1 MKALNF
7 EWKKRL
13 IAGLL
18 AIAML
23 SGMVPSAV
31 MAEDVSEP
39 MAPKTVESDVEEDV
53 LLEPEPTEE
62 STAES
67 TSETIVETKDETTA
81 ESIVEEEEALLVEQ
95 PMMLL
100 SDEEPQEEAE
110 TPLLAANAA
119 APTEPSLNLA
129 EAGFLDT
136 DSPLII
142 NTVDQLIKLSN
153 VIPSEYSNKTI
164 TLALQV
170 GACWDLRT
178 TVTDETGTY
187 QFLGLGGSEDTT
199 AFAGKLVLPEG
210 GTGYSIL
217 TQRAL
222 FNTLSTS
229 AKILKDAT
237 SETSATLILGADN
250 ETDEGET
257 PISSTNPLLA
267 DTVVGGDTDTA
278 AWLVS
283 LTGNGGFGGL
293 IGTLKSGSVNLTL
306 SGDDKLTCASGAHT
320 GLFCNTMSAGTTLT
334 AINNAANITVNAT
347 ASGCD
352 AGGFVGRMETGA
364 TLTASG
370 KPIKNVMSTGG
381 HAGGIVGSAENAVL
395 SISGVESPDESSTVT
410 VKASKDA
417 GGIVGNYVNSTP
429 DAVLDLSTYTTN
441 VTISGGSNA
450 GGVFGAL
457 TNRGSYTI
465 SGSDSDYAQTEQKTF
480 RVKSVIDDTATG
492 ISTYGGLLGTYSAEL
507 LSNTL
512 ILQNISVKSQSK
524 DKPSAYGG
532 VIGTLPTTSY
542 VQIDNLTGDTYN
554 TASKFGGLVAS
565 VGETSAA
572 MLNVGNVKLSCSYHG
587 ISGDN
592 RGGLIGYLANG
603 VVRLYGT
610 TDLSTQQ
617 MTTSGPKL
625 GQIVGY
631 NGNGLVYA
639 VGNGDGQYGGT
650 DSGWKLIRYSSATA
664 SDIGNWGQVVRLD
677 GSKLKETTD
686 GSDNDASNLFYFN
699 DTGHTVTVLGNP
711 TNSFTITSVRD
722 FAAYALA
729 YDFISTQGSLAP
741 VLVRIDGVDSATDQN
756 IIVSPADSSNT
767 IDLTGTGIL
776 GIGRDNGGTNADTVY
791 FTGSITGTD
800 SPTIKLDIGSST
812 FGTNGSSQTEAK
824 GYGGLQVYEGAHN
837 FLGLLSVAG
846 STTIRGL
853 TIDGSVTA
861 YGCDGKT
868 KRMAAAVA
876 YGKKNITFENVIV
889 SATMTANGTNGN
901 GQFRQAGFIGDEV
914 NGDSDTLRFEKC
926 TWSGSLNNTVK
937 DSYLGGFI
945 GYVQK
950 NKKTITV
957 SNCTLSGEIKA
968 DNTGWQEVHMGGLIA
983 EFQDGDGTELK
994 ISGLSVTGANIHATT
1009 ATKTCG
1015 GLLGY
1020 SWPRTNVTF
1029 GDTGSTTGVTISGC
1043 NLNANNA
1050 KFGGLVYQ
1058 ATGYWNATAANSI
1071 VFTKDSGEDAK
1082 ANQFTGASSENNPS
1096 GLLVGNGLCT
1106 IGNDVSAL
1114 YLEVGTWG
1122 AAGAAYYIA
1131 DGAVT
1136 IQIDSN
1142 GTAPKFFDE
1151 LVGKTINTDKSGNA
1165 VNNNAVVSLATP
1177 DHAEI
1182 DKNGC
1187 NTYKGQIANYQ
1198 NGKTRYYY
1206 NLDSYREKG
1215 ENGNTTVN
1223 AANLT
1228 TPAQVLSWSVSQYA
1242 ASNIRGY
1249 FCAGNNAAGNNA
1261 TITGP
1266 IDLTG
1271 YSYYPVSPL
1280 STVTVG
1286 SEGSTTTLTFAYDT
1300 MNAAESVEGNSNKPF
1315 NDNTHQH
1322 YLMHHGLLYDT
1333 SSDVTVSNTT
1343 FMGTVGQLSSNGGS
1357 GALIFGTVTG
1367 NTDNPVEISL
1377 TNVTLN
1383 GLRVSNG
1390 DSGIGDYAP
1399 LLINKNENGGMKLT
1413 VDGLSTGIDY
1423 DDGASAATS
1432 LIGNI
1437 GSDTATKLTL
1447 EFKNI
1452 ALDGRKSGNSTSVSN
1467 NGKHIVNYGTT
1478 KTIFTHAILLESFRY
1493 LSDSTGVYNFN
1504 SYDTKVSFGKEIS
1517 DSQRNPGEQYLYYDN
1532 DDYAW
1537 DGIYTRP
1544 TSENTISSYYSSNY
1558 LPYVRQSEQDK
1569 HHELDVNL
1577 RPVHLDKG
1585 CGTYGHPYEITDGK
1599 QLVTLAK
1606 FLSTGS
1612 ANNWVVRVDTD
1623 VYGAKKQSTV
1633 HTGKDGNHQY
1643 YLCEGSN
1650 WSEVT
1655 QGKDGKYSKV
1665 EDPQSSVDTADMK
1678 AYLRNAY
1685 YQITKDIT
1693 ISSNEYVGIGTAK
1706 TDEAFSGVIVGKAK
1720 AGGDYPTVYISSQ
1733 ITGAKS
1739 FGGLVCYSQGS
1750 VIKDL
1755 TVSYAGKGDI
1765 KAAGIG
1771 MTNDAVP
1778 GYVSNGVVN
1787 NPFFGGVVGYCMGGD
1802 TIIDN
1807 VSVKYGTD
1815 SVTLSGDK
1823 ARLIAA
1829 GGYVGLVGGAKETRN
1844 TDKGYEKTGGGVVF
1858 RNMQGKSGLSSVNAD
1873 MISATAEAKSATNE
1887 NGSTYFY
1894 CNPYVGRVLDGYACY
1909 DGGKAGQSTL
1919 DNTDKNY
1926 TIPDVPSNDGG
1937 LTVTKA
1943 DDGSLTATVTSEQGL
1958 WLLSAI
1964 VNSGASAMDSDGKYT
1979 EHDGSNTVDAYQYGK
1994 PRTADYDNIGAEL
2007 ADDTEKAAALA
2018 DETCWGGA
2026 LSGTSGKDKTRVSYL
2041 VKEFTNIS
2049 GDVYYAAMLTGK
2061 NNSNSAVNNIVN
2073 ISFSEGA
2080 IDMTNYGNGFRG
2092 IGASFGYYIKTWGMT
2107 ISPLDK
2113 LYRRTLYVKS
2123 VAGAENA
2130 GTVITLNTNQH
2141 DYIGEYN
2148 ASTGFNQSAGL
2159 FTMFSYTDG
2168 CTVDGLTIS
2177 GNVQICMYDT
2187 SSGTLTKIEKNGVDI
2202 CVGGFAGRTINANG
2216 TVTFTNF
2223 HLNGLR
2229 VYGGTSTGGVFGLTE
2244 KSGGNKTITFDQT
2257 WSITGDTQISK
2268 DVTNDGLTG
2277 GLIGWSYGG
2286 GGVTIEGYGSSTGAN
2301 TSWNVDGLTVSIQA
2315 TKITDSGLNAGGL
2328 IGGSNDL
2335 TNTIN
2340 NVNARDIRI
2349 TGKGAKDYGGLV
2361 GGMDSA
2367 TTITN
2372 CKLEG
2377 VTVDPIGGKNVG
2389 GVAGRTKGLT
2399 LTNIAVTGIAV
2410 SNADI
2415 GSSDA
2420 GLGGLVG
2427 LSDGSLNITECQVT
2441 GSIAYSASE
2450 AGKIKGRVGGLIGV
2464 SKNTTTIASSTLS
2477 SVDILAKAEFVGG
2490 LIGRTD
2496 GGSATIRN
2504 ITLSNVIA
2512 AKQTDKPIGLIAGE
2526 DGKIVKGYNI
2536 LADSCKVGYNA
2547 SATMGNLHS
2556 AALTDDGSTGLWL
2569 GKSTSS
2575 STFVAVAVKGT
2586 NQPRKDVG
2594 SGTASIVYADYPI
2607 GQTNTTGSA
2616 SPYLDVNPKIKL
2628 PLTGDN
2634 TLTLTGNGVGYTTET
2649 VTDENGNKTETN
2661 VSIPYKILSEAKTEN
2676 GRYFKVTSTHAASS
2690 IDKEPTDNSTKSV
2703 RLRTFTSY
2711 LETEEKQTLE
2721 DDNPLKQS
2729 GNFPVLVV
2737 DNTGNQDV
2745 QNAIWSYIAALTN
2758 VSDGDTAKG
2767 QVADVAVTT
2776 YLWKDS
2782 AFVKTQ
2788 TSTLTPTSDD
2798 NRFVCKSGAFDNG
2811 KNQFT
2816 LLDVKYKNPTTT
2828 TTNPGDYFHLYVP
2841 VLIKKV
2847 MQAKVTFERLAGTNY
2862 FSGDYSK
2869 TGYATAG
2876 FDEPVTAY
2884 ITYNYERPGDEWQ
2897 NALNDGSNLRWYY
2910 EKTLDLIGDGGTTL
2924 PKDTKLTLVNAQTG
2938 QVYYYQMTGGEDQR
2952 AFKLETYFKDSSGQK
2967 FDSSPICDM
2976 LGITVSGW
2984 EEDSDNKYV
2993 ETNDET
2999 NATVRVGNK
3008 HYRPA
3013 TTETEGLCCLTVGDV
3028 NVGEGTDKD
3037 YLKNPEGYYLTIEI
3051 PETDGI
3057 SVVNNYLTVAATD
3070 PLTRTEDAL
3079 PVRVSPI
3086 GNEVKHY
3093 VIYDGI
3099 KEPTITITTKQLRGT
3114 QEITS
3119 GEMQN
3124 NDAIEITLKSEI
3136 SLTDAGKLQYA
3147 NWAPTKL
3154 YHQFAVSLRKND
3166 KGAVSDWLI
3175 GAENIHW
3182 TYKIDGT
3189 EVSSGNE
3196 NPTDQNVLTI
3206 TSDPTKDN
3214 QKLVD
3219 LLKQNPDKVTV
3230 EAVIT
3235 LSYGNNVGQVFPERG
3250 EGDTQT
3256 GLFVHAES
3264 RVATDSRQLQ
3274 ITKLKKADDGTEKFY
3289 CKSPSYASMTYDAI
3303 DKYGTDGKTR
3313 QLGINPLDR
3322 DSVGI
3327 RAEGRYDYSA
3337 VSEETLRNAKKIR
3350 YKIELFQKKND
3361 GYQMSSPIQNIASY
3375 LPAPK
3380 EITKDKNGNTV
3391 ETAFTTKSDC
3401 YYLDRAFSRSDTG
3414 NDIIITDL
3422 VPVTGDAL
3430 ETEGVQ
3436 GWYANYRVR
3445 LTAVLLNADGEE
3457 IPETLASDY
3466 IVYTNAKIL
3475 QNLVP

>member
-129 EAGFLDT
+129 GAGFLDT

-178 TVTDETGTY
+178 TVTDNTGTY

-229 AKILKDAT
+229 AKILN
-237 SETSATLILGADN
+237 SESGETSATLILGADN

-257 PISSTNPLLA
+257 PKSSPNPLLA
-267 DTVVGGDTDTA
+267 DTVVGGSTGESAD
-278 AWLVS
+278 WSVS

-293 IGTLKSGSVNLTL
+293 IGTLESGSVNLTL
-306 SGDDKLTCASGAHT
+306 SGDVELTCASGAHT
-320 GLFCNTMSAGTTLT
+320 GLFCNTMSAGTILT

-347 ASGCD
+347 ASGYD
-352 AGGFVGRMETGA
+352 AGGFVGRMEAGA

-370 KPIKNVMSTGG
+370 KPIKNVMSTSR

-395 SISGVESPDESSTVT
+395 LISGVESPGESSTVT

-457 TNRGSYTI
+457 TNNIPESETNAQTYTITAGTLTVTASGSVVNFGGLIGSYSANTRENTLSIAGTADKTI
-465 SGSDSDYAQTEQKTF
+465 RSTGGNN
-480 RVKSVIDDTATG
+480 AT
-492 ISTYGGLLGTYSAEL
+492 TYGGVIGAVSGSSY
-507 LSNTL
+507 
-512 ILQNISVKSQSK
+512 VKVEDVTASTNGMCT
-524 DKPSAYGG
+524 AYGG
-532 VIGTLPTTSY
+532 VIGKAEGNSL
-542 VQIDNLTGDTYN
+542 
-554 TASKFGGLVAS
+554 
-565 VGETSAA
+565 
-572 MLNVGNVKLSCSYHG
+572 LNIGTVKLSSESDMAADGVTGHG
-587 ISGDN
+587 GIV
-592 RGGLIGYLANG
+592 GYLKKG
-603 VVRLYGT
+603 VLRLSGT
-610 TDLSTQQ
+610 TDLSGQQ
-617 MTTSGPKL
+617 ITAAYGTV
-625 GQIVGY
+625 GQIVGK

-639 VGNGDGQYGGT
+639 VGDGSGNYGGQASEDAWT
-650 DSGWKLIRYSSATA
+650 LKRYNNSSRSG
-664 SDIGNWGQVVRLD
+664 SDIGNWGEVVRLD
-677 GSKLKETTD
+677 GTNLTEGDSGLLKFD
-686 GSDNDASNLFYFN
+686 SNA
-699 DTGHTVTVLGNP
+699 HTVTVQGATVNETAVTL
-711 TNSFTITSVRD
+711 TSTRD

-729 YDFISTQGSLAP
+729 FNLD
-741 VLVRIDGVDSATDQN
+741 
-756 IIVSPADSSNT
+756 SNT
-767 IDLTGTGIL
+767 NYSDDNGTLIFNAKVDPFASQNVSLTGPVDLTGTGIL
-776 GIGRDNGGTNADTVY
+776 GIGRDDNSQTFSGTFDGGSKTLT
-791 FTGSITGTD
+791 
-800 SPTIKLDIGSST
+800 LDIGSKYGDSINADSGNGSGQLYAQRN
-812 FGTNGSSQTEAK
+812 GTNDAHCNLALFPK
-824 GYGGLQVYEGAHN
+824 AEGATIKN
-837 FLGLLSVAG
+837 VIVAG
-846 STTIRGL
+846 NI
-853 TIDGSVTA
+853 
-861 YGCDGKT
+861 GCT
-868 KRMAAAVA
+868 VINNSQNTESHIFAAAVIGTA
-876 YGKKNITFENVIV
+876 SGNTTFLSVNVQASVKVGETGENNIY
-889 SATMTANGTNGN
+889 AM
-901 GQFRQAGFIGDEV
+901 Q
-914 NGDSDTLRFEKC
+914 
-926 TWSGSLNNTVK
+926 
-937 DSYLGGFI
+937 GGFV
-945 GYVQK
+945 GMYSSRNSLSFTSCKWDK
-950 NKKTITV
+950 NSYITNERSKDRNRVGGLVGKAAESTILKVTD
-957 SNCTLSGEIKA
+957 CTLSGNIRVGKA
-968 DNTGWQEVHMGGLIA
+968 WSGGLGAEIA
-983 EFQDGDGTELK
+983 AGTEIT
-994 ISGLSVTGANIHATT
+994 ISNLIIDGESVAANNNH
-1009 ATKTCG
+1009 G

-1020 SWPRTNVTF
+1020 RWYKTNVTF
-1029 GDTGSTTGVTISGC
+1029 VGSADKPAVMVKNSSLNTGSTS
-1043 NLNANNA
+1043 
-1050 KFGGLVYQ
+1050 FGGLVYW

-1122 AAGAAYYIA
+1122 ADGAAYYIA

-1142 GTAPKFFDE
+1142 GTAPEFFDE
-1151 LVGKTINTDKSGNA
+1151 LVGKTINTEKSGNA

-1206 NLDSYREKG
+1206 NLDSFR
-1215 ENGNTTVN
+1215 ENGNVS
-1223 AANLT
+1223 AAALT
-1228 TPAQVLSWSVSQYA
+1228 TPERVVSWSVSQYA

-1271 YSYYPVSPL
+1271 YSYYPVTPL
-1280 STVTVG
+1280 G
-1286 SEGSTTTLTFAYDT
+1286 SVSINGAALTFAKET
-1300 MNAAESVEGNSNKPF
+1300 ITNAETGAIPPTAEGESASDNKTP
-1315 NDNTHQH
+1315 DDSKHQH
-1322 YLMHHGLLYDT
+1322 YQMHYGLLYDVNQA
-1333 SSDVTVSNTT
+1333 VTVNGTS
-1343 FMGTVGQLSSNGGS
+1343 FAGTVGKDSGGS
-1357 GALIFGTVTG
+1357 GALIFRTVTG
-1367 NTDNPVEISL
+1367 NTDNPVGISL

-1383 GLRVSNG
+1383 GLRVSG
-1390 DSGIGDYAP
+1390 DLGEYAP

-1544 TSENTISSYYSSNY
+1544 TSENTISSYYSRNY

-1569 HHELDVNL
+1569 LHELDVNL

-1612 ANNWVVRVDTD
+1612 ANNWVVCVNRMVYDSKEQTGVHITEVTD
-1623 VYGAKKQSTV
+1623 DK
-1633 HTGKDGNHQY
+1633 Y
-1643 YLCEGSN
+1643 YLCEGST
-1650 WSEVT
+1650 WYEATEVN
-1655 QGKDGKYSKV
+1655 KKYEKTSNTPARDV
-1665 EDPQSSVDTADMK
+1665 NTAGMK

-1720 AGGDYPTVYISSQ
+1720 AGGDYPTVYISSE
-1733 ITGAKS
+1733 ITSAKS

-1755 TVSYAGKGDI
+1755 TVSYAGDI

-1815 SVTLSGDK
+1815 SVKLDGGK

-1829 GGYVGLVGGAKETRN
+1829 GGYVGLVGGAKETRD

-1858 RNMQGKSGLSSVNAD
+1858 RNMGSHTNNFADYQTNAG
-1873 MISATAEAKSATNE
+1873 AN
-1887 NGSTYFY
+1887 STYFY

-1909 DGGKAGQSTL
+1909 DGGTAGTSTL
-1919 DNTDKNY
+1919 NNTDKNY
-1926 TIPDVPSNDGG
+1926 TIPDVLSNDGG
-1937 LTVTKA
+1937 LTVTKES
-1943 DDGSLTATVTSEQGL
+1943 DNSLTATVTSEQGL

-1964 VNSGASAMDSDGKYT
+1964 VNSGAGAMDSTGTYQDYNT
-1979 EHDGSNTVDAYQYGK
+1979 GSYVEAYQYGK
-1994 PRTADYDNIGAEL
+1994 PRTGSYNLIGQAGG
-2007 ADDTEKAAALA
+2007 DSDLA
-2018 DETCWGGA
+2018 DEAYWGGVA
-2026 LSGTSGKDKTRVSYL
+2026 SPTNNDAAKAKARARVSYL
-2041 VKEFTNIS
+2041 VKNFTS
-2049 GDVYYAAMLTGK
+2049 TADDGSFYAARLTGK
-2061 NNSNSAVNNIVN
+2061 VSNAATNNPVSLT
-2073 ISFSEGA
+2073 FSPGEIGE
-2080 IDMTNYGNGFRG
+2080 INMIPYGNGFRG
-2092 IGASFGYYIKTWGMT
+2092 IGASYTTSQNIWSSNSTLNKW
-2107 ISPLDK
+2107 
-2113 LYRRTLYVKS
+2113 YRRTLLVKGINAD
-2123 VAGAENA
+2123 VAAEDAGAK
-2130 GTVITLNTNQH
+2130 ITLDINQR
-2141 DYIGEYN
+2141 EYYTRN
-2148 ASTGFNQSAGL
+2148 EKSQWEDGWWNQGAGL
-2159 FTMFSYTDG
+2159 FTAFSFTDG
-2168 CTVDGLTIS
+2168 AQVKKLTL
-2177 GNVQICMYDT
+2177 
-2187 SSGTLTKIEKNGVDI
+2187 SGTVSLNTVSPSGGSSDLVQKNKYDI
-2202 CVGGFAGRTINANG
+2202 CVGGFAGLTANSNSC
-2216 TVTFTNF
+2216 TLTFTNLALDG
-2223 HLNGLR
+2223 LN
-2229 VYGGTSTGGVFGLTE
+2229 VYGGTTSGGVFGAIE
-2244 KSGGNKTITFDQT
+2244 QSGGAKTVVVND
-2257 WSITGDTQISK
+2257 WS
-2268 DVTNDGLTG
+2268 VTNVNIKKHVYQDGSAG
-2277 GLIGWSYGG
+2277 AFVGLLRNS
-2286 GGVTIEGYGSSTGAN
+2286 N
-2301 TSWNVDGLTVSIQA
+2301 VSIGNEQKESKVNVLKVECDGDYVKYA
-2315 TKITDSGLNAGGL
+2315 GAGG
-2328 IGGSNDL
+2328 I
-2335 TNTIN
+2335 
-2340 NVNARDIRI
+2340 
-2349 TGKGAKDYGGLV
+2349 
-2361 GGMDSA
+2361 
-2367 TTITN
+2367 
-2372 CKLEG
+2372 
-2377 VTVDPIGGKNVG
+2377 
-2389 GVAGRTKGLT
+2389 
-2399 LTNIAVTGIAV
+2399 
-2410 SNADI
+2410 
-2415 GSSDA
+2415 
-2420 GLGGLVG
+2420 
-2427 LSDGSLNITECQVT
+2427 
-2441 GSIAYSASE
+2441 
-2450 AGKIKGRVGGLIGV
+2450 IGV
-2464 SKNTTTIASSTLS
+2464 
-2477 SVDILAKAEFVGG
+2477 E
-2490 LIGRTD
+2490 D
-2496 GGSATIRN
+2496 GGSATIQYIAIDDLTVTGKNTRDTGGLVGGFRDGSKLDIKKCTIKNAKIESTNDNGDSNDDSRNFGAIIGFVNKDNSITNVTITDSVIAGKGCKNVGGMIGQGRGKNTIQNCTMTNVSILTDHGDNAAGLVCRMKSGSTNASN
-2504 ITLSNVIA
+2504 ITLRDVTVAS
-2512 AKQTDKPIGLIAGE
+2512 KQSGKSLGLLTGYIDSGMTFN
-2526 DGKIVKGYNI
+2526 GYNI
-2536 LADSCKVGYNA
+2536 LADSCRVGWNNA
-2547 SATMGNLHS
+2547 DTYTVDTLDTVDLQTGGN
-2556 AALTDDGSTGLWL
+2556 TGLWV
-2569 GKSTSS
+2569 GGSHASGVCAA
-2575 STFVAVAVKGT
+2575 VAVAVNGNT
-2586 NQPRKDVG
+2586 SPAKDIG
-2594 SGTASIVYADYPI
+2594 NTAGTASFVYADYPI

-2616 SPYLDVNPKIKL
+2616 SPYLDVNPKIEL

-2737 DNTGNQDV
+2737 DNTGSANV
-2745 QNAIWSYIAALTN
+2745 QSAIWSYIAALTN
-2758 VSDGDTAKG
+2758 VSDVKTAKG

-2782 AFVKTQ
+2782 AFVKKTQ

-3013 TTETEGLCCLTVGDV
+3013 TTETEGLRCLTVGDV

-3219 LLKQNPDKVTV
+3219 LLKQNPDKVIPV

-3235 LSYGNNVGQVFPERG
+3235 LFYGNNVGQVFPERG

>member
-129 EAGFLDT
+129 GAGFLDT
-136 DSPLII
+136 DSPLTI
-142 NTVDQLIKLSN
+142 NTVYQLIKLSN
-153 VIPSEYSNKTI
+153 VYPGEYSNKTI
-164 TLALQV
+164 TLALTSGV
-170 GACWDLRT
+170 CWDLRT
-178 TVTDETGTY
+178 TVTDNTGTY

-250 ETDEGET
+250 QTDEGET

-267 DTVVGGDTDTA
+267 DTVVDGDTDTA

-320 GLFCNTMSAGTTLT
+320 GLFCNTMKENTTLT
-334 AINNAANITVNAT
+334 ATNNAANITVNAT
-347 ASGCD
+347 GDAHD
-352 AGGFVGRMETGA
+352 AGGFVGRMEAGA
-364 TLTASG
+364 TLKASG

-429 DAVLDLSTYTTN
+429 DAVLDLSAYTTN

-457 TNRGSYTI
+457 TNTGSYTI

-776 GIGRDNGGTNADTVY
+776 GIGRDNGGTSADTVY
-791 FTGSITGTD
+791 FAGSITGTD
-800 SPTIKLDIGSST
+800 SPTIKLDIGSSA
-812 FGTNGSSQTEAK
+812 FGTSGSSPTEAK
-824 GYGGLQVYEGAHN
+824 GYGGLQVYERAHN

-957 SNCTLSGEIKA
+957 SNCTLSGEINA
-968 DNTGWQEVHMGGLIA
+968 DNAGWQDVHMGGLIA

-994 ISGLSVTGANIHATT
+994 ISGLSVTGANIHAAT

-1122 AAGAAYYIA
+1122 ADGAAYYIA
-1131 DGAVT
+1131 DGAVM

-1142 GTAPKFFDE
+1142 GTAPEFFDE
-1151 LVGKTINTDKSGNA
+1151 LVGKTINTDKSDNA

-1249 FCAGNNAAGNNA
+1249 FCAGNNA
-1261 TITGP
+1261 TITGS

-1271 YSYYPVSPL
+1271 YSYYPVTPL

-1300 MNAAESVEGNSNKPF
+1300 MNAAESATDNKNKPF
-1315 NDNTHQH
+1315 NESNQH
-1322 YLMHHGLLYDT
+1322 YQMHYGLLYDVNKA
-1333 SSDVTVSNTT
+1333 VTVRETS
-1343 FMGTVGQLSSNGGS
+1343 FAGTVGKDSGGS

-1367 NTDNPVEISL
+1367 NTDNPVGISL

-1383 GLRVSNG
+1383 GLRVSG
-1390 DSGIGDYAP
+1390 DLGEYAP

-1413 VDGLSTGIDY
+1413 VDGLGTGVGYSADTP
-1423 DDGASAATS
+1423 AATS
-1432 LIGNI
+1432 LIGRI
-1437 GSDTATKLTL
+1437 GDAEATKLTL

-1452 ALDGRKSGNSTSVSN
+1452 ALDGRKTAGDTTIHN
-1467 NGKHIVNYGTT
+1467 NGKTENPIVYNTT
-1478 KTIFTHAILLESFRY
+1478 QSIFTRAILLESFRY

-1544 TSENTISSYYSSNY
+1544 TADTISSYYSRNY

-1569 HHELDVNL
+1569 FHELDVNL

-1606 FLSTGS
+1606 FLSTEN
-1612 ANNWVVRVDTD
+1612 ANNWVVRVDKT
-1623 VYGAKKQSTV
+1623 VYKNHEQSSV
-1633 HTGKDGNHQY
+1633 HTGEDGDHQY
-1643 YLCEGSN
+1643 YLCEGST
-1650 WSEVT
+1650 WYEAAEVN
-1655 QGKDGKYSKV
+1655 KKYKKTSNTPATDV
-1665 EDPQSSVDTADMK
+1665 NTAGMK

-1706 TDEAFSGVIVGKAK
+1706 TDEAFSGVIVGKVK
-1720 AGGDYPTVYISSQ
+1720 EDGGYPTVYISSQ

-1755 TVSYAGKGDI
+1755 TVSYAGKENI
-1765 KAAGIG
+1765 KAAVIG

-1778 GYVSNGVVN
+1778 GSVSNGVVN

-1815 SVTLSGDK
+1815 SVKLDGGK

-1829 GGYVGLVGGAKETRN
+1829 GGYVGLVGGAKETRD

-1858 RNMQGKSGLSSVNAD
+1858 RNMGSHTNNFADYQTNAG
-1873 MISATAEAKSATNE
+1873 AN
-1887 NGSTYFY
+1887 STYFY

-1909 DGGKAGQSTL
+1909 ENGKTKQSTL
-1919 DNTDKNY
+1919 NNTDKNY
-1926 TIPDVPSNDGG
+1926 TIPDVDTKHAG
-1937 LTVTKA
+1937 LTVS
-1943 DDGSLTATVTSEQGL
+1943 GSTVTVESPQGL

-1964 VNSGASAMDSDGKYT
+1964 VNSGAGAMNASGIYQDVDSRT
-1979 EHDGSNTVDAYQYGK
+1979 IDAYRLGK
-1994 PRTADYDNIGAEL
+1994 PRTGAYNLIGQTSGE
-2007 ADDTEKAAALA
+2007 DDLA
-2018 DETCWGGA
+2018 DEAHWGGVP
-2026 LSGTSGKDKTRVSYL
+2026 TTNRYSYL
-2041 VKEFTNIS
+2041 VKNFVNTNADDKETEITDAAKLTGGNNGVNSSQVNLTFS
-2049 GDVYYAAMLTGK
+2049 GD
-2061 NNSNSAVNNIVN
+2061 
-2073 ISFSEGA
+2073 
-2080 IDMTNYGNGFRG
+2080 IDMSSYGNGFRG
-2092 IGASFGYYIKTWGMT
+2092 IGASYTTSQNIWSSNSTLNKW
-2107 ISPLDK
+2107 
-2113 LYRRTLYVKS
+2113 YRRTLLVKGINAD
-2123 VAGAENA
+2123 VAAEDAGAK
-2130 GTVITLNTNQH
+2130 ITLDINQR
-2141 DYIGEYN
+2141 EYYTRN
-2148 ASTGFNQSAGL
+2148 EKSQWEDGWWNQGAGL
-2159 FTMFSYTDG
+2159 FTAFSFTDG
-2168 CTVDGLTIS
+2168 AQVKKLTL
-2177 GNVQICMYDT
+2177 
-2187 SSGTLTKIEKNGVDI
+2187 SGTVSLNTVSPSGGSSDLVQKNKYDI
-2202 CVGGFAGRTINANG
+2202 CVGGFAGLTANSNSC
-2216 TVTFTNF
+2216 TLTFTNLALDG
-2223 HLNGLR
+2223 LN
-2229 VYGGTSTGGVFGLTE
+2229 VYGGTTSGGVFGAIE
-2244 KSGGNKTITFDQT
+2244 QSGGAKTVVVND
-2257 WSITGDTQISK
+2257 WS
-2268 DVTNDGLTG
+2268 VTNVNIKKHVYQDGSAG
-2277 GLIGWSYGG
+2277 AFVGLLRNS
-2286 GGVTIEGYGSSTGAN
+2286 N
-2301 TSWNVDGLTVSIQA
+2301 VSIGNEQKES
-2315 TKITDSGLNAGGL
+2315 KINVLKVECDGDYVKYAGAGG
-2328 IGGSNDL
+2328 I
-2335 TNTIN
+2335 
-2340 NVNARDIRI
+2340 
-2349 TGKGAKDYGGLV
+2349 
-2361 GGMDSA
+2361 
-2367 TTITN
+2367 
-2372 CKLEG
+2372 
-2377 VTVDPIGGKNVG
+2377 
-2389 GVAGRTKGLT
+2389 
-2399 LTNIAVTGIAV
+2399 
-2410 SNADI
+2410 
-2415 GSSDA
+2415 
-2420 GLGGLVG
+2420 
-2427 LSDGSLNITECQVT
+2427 
-2441 GSIAYSASE
+2441 
-2450 AGKIKGRVGGLIGV
+2450 IGV
-2464 SKNTTTIASSTLS
+2464 
-2477 SVDILAKAEFVGG
+2477 E
-2490 LIGRTD
+2490 D
-2496 GGSATIRN
+2496 GGSATIQYIAIDDLTVTGKNTRDTGGLVGGFRDGSKLDIKKCTIKNAKIESTNDNGDSNDDSRNFGAIIGFVNKDNSITNVTITDSVIAGKGCKNVGGMIGQGRGKNTIQNCTMTNVSILTDNGDNAAGLVCRMKSGSTNASN
-2504 ITLSNVIA
+2504 ITLRDVTVAS
-2512 AKQTDKPIGLIAGE
+2512 KQSGKSLGLLTGYIDSGMTFN
-2526 DGKIVKGYNI
+2526 GYNI
-2536 LADSCKVGYNA
+2536 LADSCRVGWNNA
-2547 SATMGNLHS
+2547 DTYTVDTLDTVDLQTGGN
-2556 AALTDDGSTGLWL
+2556 TGLWV
-2569 GKSTSS
+2569 GGSHASGVCAA
-2575 STFVAVAVKGT
+2575 VAVAVNGNT
-2586 NQPRKDVG
+2586 SPAKDIG
-2594 SGTASIVYADYPI
+2594 NTAGTASFVYADYPI

-2616 SPYLDVNPKIKL
+2616 SPYLDVNPKIEL

-2737 DNTGNQDV
+2737 DNTGSANV
-2745 QNAIWSYIAALTN
+2745 QSAIWSYIAALTN
-2758 VSDGDTAKG
+2758 VSDVKTAKG

-2782 AFVKTQ
+2782 AFVKKTQ

-2952 AFKLETYFKDSSGQK
+2952 AFKLETYFVDSSGHK
-2967 FDSSPICDM
+2967 FVSSPICDM
-2976 LGITVSGW
+2976 LGITVSDW
-2984 EEDSDNKYV
+2984 LEHSDNKYV

-3008 HYRPA
+3008 NYRPA
-3013 TTETEGLCCLTVGDV
+3013 TIETKGLCCLTVGDV

-3219 LLKQNPDKVTV
+3219 LLKQNPDKVIPV

-3235 LSYGNNVGQVFPERG
+3235 LFYGNNVGQVFPERG

-3380 EITKDKNGNTV
+3380 EITKDENGNTV
-3391 ETAFTTKSDC
+3391 ETPFETRSNC
-3401 YYLDRAFSRSDTG
+3401 YSLDRTFSRSDTG

-3430 ETEGVQ
+3430 ETTDVQ

-3445 LTAVLLNADGEE
+3445 LTAVLLDEKGGELSD
-3457 IPETLASDY
+3457 TLASDY